1 MKKNILLTF
10 DYELFLGS
18 RSGTVEN
25 CLIRP
30 TEKILN
36 ILKENQARAI
46 FFIDTT
52 YLYRLEKLSETNANA
67 ERDFNIIKQQLLE
80 IAAAGHYLFHH
91 LHPHWLDARYLEDIN
106 QWDLSDTGRYAF
118 ASLNESDK
126 DMLFKYSDSFL
137 TDIYAKAHSENK
149 CNGYR
154 AGGLYIEPFDSF
166 KSFFQKYGIKY
177 EFSVVPGEKKTGEKL
192 FYDFTQCPAD
202 RPYSFSENPTVESVQ
217 GGFIEFP
224 ITKIKIIGLTKILNS
239 LYFRIT
245 KNRFGQSISGD
256 GVPIKKSF
264 RKSHSKRTVGR
275 YMYMEMA
282 MSAELLNPV
291 LMHLYKDTCQKNQY
305 IHLMSHP
312 KLVSVMNLKCFNDLL
327 KFCTGEFDTEYDITK
342 ICDK

>member
-67 ERDFNIIKQQLLE
+67 ERDFNIIKQQLVE
-80 IAAAGHYLFHH
+80 IASEGHYLFHH

-118 ASLNESDK
+118 ASLNESGK

-137 TDIYAKAHSENK
+137 TDINAKAHSKNK

-166 KSFFQKYGIKY
+166 KPFFEKYGIKY

-192 FYDFTQCPAD
+192 FYDFTQCPDD

-224 ITKIKIIGLTKILNS
+224 ITKIKIKGITKLLNS
-239 LYFRIT
+239 IYYRSSKIT
-245 KNRFGQSISGD
+245 PGNKLFGD
-256 GVPIKKSF
+256 GVSVTSAIRNSDNDGSGKKYLSF
-264 RKSHSKRTVGR
+264 
-275 YMYMEMA
+275 EMA
-282 MSAELLNPV
+282 ISIELLNPV
-291 LMHLYKDTCQKNQY
+291 LLALFKRTIKQK
-305 IHLMSHP
+305 HFVHFLSHP
-312 KLVSVMNLKCFNDLL
+312 KLQSEVSVRSMDKLL
-327 KFCTGEFDTEYDITK
+327 QFCNSNFECEFDFMGFYK
-342 ICDK
+342 